1 MELFYHILVSSGT
14 IWIIRKYLRLNMNTY
29 KVRVN
34 PKGSSEVNIC
44 RVLQGLDFLQ
54 SGAELEELKQTSQS
68 KTQEGP
74 QKSEAY
80 IKSRLQRDQK
90 VIPEFVMKSDK
101 QGKKRTW
108 RGRSDESG
116 KYAIMYWDNNEL
128 KMFLVD
134 HWYKFCPIISETPE
148 LRAEVPKEIALG
160 SEKRKRDEQ
169 RITQEIFGEDSEE
182 EVAPTKRRRQVIAED
197 DDTKAAEGMD
207 YDDVFDDDEGE
218 ILSDE
223 EEQIESTVVRNR
235 LTESGRELQ
244 KVLDIE
250 AEEESPEDISGED
263 DLGLYS
269 SDEEPPAQIP
279 FNQQGLVNELLRL
292 GKVKLAELIAAIRRK
307 FNIASDNNWFN
318 HLQNML
324 RDVADVCEE
333 NGEAFV
339 LLKEE
344 YKKTMPSHGARIHF
358 QTL

>member
-1 MELFYHILVSSGT
+1 
-14 IWIIRKYLRLNMNTY
+14 MNTY

-44 RVLQGLDFLQ
+44 RVLQGLDFL
-54 SGAELEELKQTSQS
+54 STPVELEELKHTSQQ
-68 KTQEGP
+68 KIQEGP

-80 IKSRLQRDQK
+80 IKPRLQRELK
-90 VIPEFVMKSDK
+90 VIPEFTMKTDK
-101 QGKKRTW
+101 QGRKKTW

-116 KYAIMYWDNNEL
+116 KYAIMYWENNEL

-134 HWYKFCPIISETPE
+134 HWYKFCPVISDTPE
-148 LRAEVPKEIALG
+148 PKSEASKDIAIG

-169 RITQEIFGEDSEE
+169 MITREIFGDDSEE
-182 EVAPTKRRRQVIAED
+182 EAAPTKRPRQFLGED

-218 ILSDE
+218 ILSDQ
-223 EEQIESTVVRNR
+223 EEQPESTVVRNR
-235 LTESGRELQ
+235 LTESGKELQ

-250 AEEESPEDISGED
+250 AEEETPEVTSGED

-292 GKVKLAELIAAIRRK
+292 GKVKMTELVAAIRRK
-307 FNIASDNNWFN
+307 FNIASDTNWFQ

-324 RDVADVCEE
+324 RDVADVNEE